1 MQCAQ
6 ALPADA
12 VEPALP
18 GHWHRPLQGGRSSG
32 TKSAK
37 PGGMLCNMGLLL
49 DSFWRAAA
57 YCVRPRVI
65 ALSFLPLL
73 IMVALALGLGYF
85 FWDAALDAVRS
96 GLEASNT
103 LNLFWDWLQ
112 GMGMG
117 GLKTVLAPL
126 IVIFAITPFIVVGSL
141 LMVAVLMTP
150 SLLSMLAERRFPLLE
165 RKKGGSFMKSVVWS
179 LSSTLLAGV
188 ALVVSLPLWLVP
200 PLILVLPPL
209 IWGWLTYRV
218 MSFDALAEHAS
229 VEERHLLVREHR
241 AYLVGMGVLCGY
253 LGAAPSIVW
262 ASGALFAA
270 AFVILVPIAIWIYA
284 LIFAFSSLWFS
295 HYCLAA
301 LQLQRDKADREQQA
315 TAMEPVADI
324 TTLPPADAVLPL
336 ALPHDQP
343 HTLPPAPASP
353 P

>member
-1 MQCAQ
+1 
-6 ALPADA
+6 
-12 VEPALP
+12 
-18 GHWHRPLQGGRSSG
+18 
-32 TKSAK
+32 
-37 PGGMLCNMGLLL
+37 MLTSMGLLL

-73 IMVALALGLGYF
+73 IMVALSLVLGYF
-85 FWDAALDAVRS
+85 FWDAALDTVRS

-103 LNLFWDWLQ
+103 LNMFWDWLQ
-112 GMGMG
+112 DMGMG
-117 GLKTVLAPL
+117 GLKTVLVPL
-126 IVIFAITPFIVVGSL
+126 IVIFAVTPFIVVGAL

-150 SLLSMLAERRFPLLE
+150 SLLSMVAERRFPLLE
-165 RKKGGSFMKSVVWS
+165 RKKGGSFMKSVAWS
-179 LSSTLLAGV
+179 LGSTLLAGI
-188 ALVVSLPLWLVP
+188 ALLVSLPLWLVP

-229 VEERHLLVREHR
+229 PEERQALIRKHR
-241 AYLVGMGVLCGY
+241 AALVGMGIVCGY
-253 LGAAPSIVW
+253 MGAAPSIVW

-284 LIFAFSSLWFS
+284 LIFAFSSLWFT

-301 LQLQRDKADREQQA
+301 LQMQRDEQAALDLQA
-315 TAMEPVADI
+315 RTAAVVVEE
-324 TTLPPADAVLPL
+324 LPPTDSQLPL

-343 HTLPPAPASP
+343 NTLPPASGGQP
-353 P
+353 